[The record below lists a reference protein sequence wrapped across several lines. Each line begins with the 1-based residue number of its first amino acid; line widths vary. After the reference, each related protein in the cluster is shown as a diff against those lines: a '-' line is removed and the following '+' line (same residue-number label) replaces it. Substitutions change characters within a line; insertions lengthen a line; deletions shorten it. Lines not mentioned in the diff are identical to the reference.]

1 VHAASAKAS
10 RPLLTPAAGAAP
22 KPAATTKPAAVS
34 KPASGTR
41 VASKPAG
48 TSRTTSIVETAADGE
63 ENEEDG
69 STLDDM
75 EESTEGCQDDE

>member
-1 VHAASAKAS
+1 M
-10 RPLLTPAAGAAP
+10 TPAAGAAP

-41 VASKPAG
+41 VASKPAAG